1 MEKGEL
7 PTVPELYQVS
17 EFKSRTKQK
26 DWSGIVDVKKP
37 ENSKAKSK
45 IVLKEEGDAIEQDD
59 FFGED
64 DEDSWQ
70 HTQNTMSLPL
80 LDSPTY
86 CLADI
91 CRLQVLGKS
100 MLRPYFIY
108 LARLNFMLL
117 DIPANHRELG
127 FAMRCFRC
135 TIDTNLR
142 EDKTYSS
149 HVCHVSSGWFSSD
162 DHGCTT
168 WQTPYRCTE
177 RHKNHLRRS
186 GSCRWVREIQLW

>member
-64 DEDSWQ
+64 DEDS
-70 HTQNTMSLPL
+70 
-80 LDSPTY
+80 
-86 CLADI
+86 
-91 CRLQVLGKS
+91 
-100 MLRPYFIY
+100 
-108 LARLNFMLL
+108 
-117 DIPANHRELG
+117 
-127 FAMRCFRC
+127 
-135 TIDTNLR
+135 
-142 EDKTYSS
+142 
-149 HVCHVSSGWFSSD
+149 
-162 DHGCTT
+162 
-168 WQTPYRCTE
+168 
-177 RHKNHLRRS
+177 
-186 GSCRWVREIQLW
+186 